1 MKNEQSFMIEH
12 TLKAAKWA
20 FSTRRVQPEVV
31 HGIRDGVSTA
41 RSGDLVLGRVVQVGA
56 HPRLQ
61 LAGGRHSDLYEGD
74 LIVVACGARYASD
87 QFEGVAQLEENG
99 ADLLAGGGCLGTV
112 RVRHARMK
120 APTRVQ
126 PLGLL
131 MDADGSVLNLSRFAM
146 PAISYAGSMKI
157 MGVVGASMNAGKT
170 AAVASLVHGL
180 EQAGHRT
187 AAIKATGTGAFGDWW
202 AYHDAG
208 ASFVTDFTDAG
219 MVSTYQQPLQRL
231 REGLDSMLGAAE
243 AAGCEVAVVELADG
257 VLQEEARALLL
268 DGFIRRHF
276 DAFLFAAPDALAAL
290 GGQASMQ
297 ALGHPIL
304 ALTGL
309 ITASPLHVQEA
320 CKATGLPVYSREA
333 LRDASTA
340 AALLMQLPTQKEA
353 GATVSSPSGLYQ
365 HA

>member
-1 MKNEQSFMIEH
+1 MKNEQRLMIEH
-12 TLKAAKWA
+12 TLKVAKWA
-20 FSTRRVQPEVV
+20 FTTRRVQREAVQ
-31 HGIRDGVSTA
+31 GIRDGVGAA

-61 LAGGRHSDLYEGD
+61 LADGRHSDLYEGD
-74 LIVVACGARYASD
+74 LLVVACGSRYASD
-87 QFEGVAQLEENG
+87 QFEGVAQLEEFG

-112 RVRHARMK
+112 RVRHARMR

-131 MDADGSVLNLSRFAM
+131 VDGGGSVVNLSHFAM
-146 PAISYAGSMKI
+146 PPVPYAGSMKI

-268 DGFIRRHF
+268 DDFVRQYFG
-276 DAFLFAAPDALAAL
+276 AFLFAAPDALAAL
-290 GGQASMQ
+290 GGQACMQ
-297 ALGHPIL
+297 ALGYPIL

-309 ITASPLHVQEA
+309 MTASPLNVKEA
-320 CKATGLPVYSREA
+320 GKATGLPVYSREA

-340 AALLMQLPTQKEA
+340 AGLLMQLPARQEV
-353 GATVSSPSGLYQ
+353 GALAPAHTGPYQ
-365 HA
+365 RA